1 MFHKSVEVSLYFTLL
16 YLLYTYTTCNF
27 YQKHIASVFRH
38 KLVTIYIHFSLH
50 NRRYFFA
57 LFRRAKKRA
66 NRARAPYTSEVG
78 RRFPLSRVSFLYKL
92 DFSYA
97 SQHTFSKVI

>member
-66 NRARAPYTSEVG
+66 NRARGPYTSEVG
-78 RRFPLSRVSFLYKL
+78 RRFPCRACHFCINL
-92 DFSYA
+92 
-97 SQHTFSKVI
+97 TFRMLVNIHFPK

>member
-66 NRARAPYTSEVG
+66 NWARAPYTSKVG

-92 DFSYA
+92 DFLYA
-97 SQHTFSKVI
+97 SQHSK